1 MNRHYYISD
10 NLDDL
15 ETVEQEL
22 AQSGISLEQMHVLSD
37 QDAELKDHR
46 LHQVP
51 SMMKQDVVHWGKVGL
66 LIGAMLAVLVLVV
79 GYFSGWT
86 QTAAGWIPVLFL
98 AAVLMGF
105 SLWEGSF
112 VGLQRPSGDVRRFE
126 PSLHAGQHVFFVD
139 VKPEQEPVLD
149 MVVRHH
155 PRLEIAGFGAAMPSW
170 LVSVE
175 HAWNRFRHMM

>member
-15 ETVEQEL
+15 ENVEHELQE
-22 AQSGISLEQMHVLSD
+22 SGIGMEQMHVLSD
-37 QDAELKDHR
+37 QDVELDEHR
-46 LHQVP
+46 LHEVP
-51 SMMKQDVVHWGKVGL
+51 SVLKKDVVHWGKLGL
-66 LIGAMLAVLVLVV
+66 LIGAALAVLVLVV
-79 GYFSGWT
+79 GYLSGWT

-98 AAVLMGF
+98 AAVLLGF

-126 PSLHAGQHVFFVD
+126 PSLHAGRHVFFVD

-155 PRLEIAGFGAAMPSW
+155 PRLEVAGFGAATPTW
-170 LVSVE
+170 LLSVE
-175 HAWNRFRHMM
+175 QAWNRFRHMM